1 MHLVS
6 DAMHIHRLLVGT
18 FSASRL
24 LGDHSKAHARLDL
37 ELHDFL
43 VSPTEL
49 SAEFIPCLLLLVFKG
64 IIAQFLFK
72 DAQQN
77 AVTRDLVHI

>member
-18 FSASRL
+18 ISASRL

-37 ELHDFL
+37 ELHDCMGL
-43 VSPTEL
+43 DDGVVIT
-49 SAEFIPCLLLLVFKG
+49 G
-64 IIAQFLFK
+64 G
-72 DAQQN
+72 
-77 AVTRDLVHI
+77 RDC